1 MKYIMSAVLLLSL
14 VSKSTFAFPVQTHV
28 RVTPFQVVATIHNFF
43 MRPLIC
49 DAQAEGFPFYGQPLF
64 SFLDNVVIYPG
75 MNAYVYVNA
84 FPGNHFVNGR
94 SFANCDWF
102 Y

>member
-1 MKYIMSAVLLLSL
+1 MKYVLSAILFVVISNH
-14 VSKSTFAFPVQTHV
+14 SAQAFPVEAHV
-28 RVTPFQVVATIHNFF
+28 RVTPHQVVATIHNFF
-43 MRPLIC
+43 IRPLIC
-49 DAQAEGFPFYGQPLF
+49 DARAEGITYYGQPLF

-75 MNAYVYVNA
+75 MNAFVYVNA

-94 SFANCDWF
+94 AFANCDWF